1 MWPVII
7 AIPAPPESEINR
19 VGCEIPAWGANL
31 RYMNTLE
38 QGDNSSREQA
48 DASNKRIYVKLF
60 PSLIGAENYVFPL
73 YASSRLFYDLEFE
86 IK

>member
-1 MWPVII
+1 MII
-7 AIPAPPESEINR
+7 AISVPPESVINR
-19 VGCEIPAWGANL
+19 VGCEIPPL
-31 RYMNTLE
+31 RGEPTLLNMNTLE

-48 DASNKRIYVKLF
+48 DASNRRIYVKLF
-60 PSLIGAENYVFPL
+60 PSLIGAENYVFPS